1 VIILLTMSVSAVV
14 FTRAACVIGEL
25 MTGRTAGLS
34 VGVHK
39 HGRRPVI
46 APPRIVSTECVA
58 AFPLTSPGGSDLN
71 AAFRVQSPAARNG
84 RGTVYLH

>member
-1 VIILLTMSVSAVV
+1 MSVSAVV
-14 FTRAACVIGEL
+14 STRAACVIGEL

-46 APPRIVSTECVA
+46 APPRIVA